1 MNIKNKIF
9 NNSNKMLLG
18 VCFAL
23 SKHFDC
29 SVNTFRIIFIVATII
44 DYRFAIINY
53 LALFLLMDNDN
64 I

>member
-44 DYRFAIINY
+44 DYR
-53 LALFLLMDNDN
+53 
-64 I
+64 